1 VFILAVQKFHMINNK
16 DKKKLKAIANTSTHK
31 YQIGK
36 DKTDDNVILTLV
48 NALKAHELIKVYF
61 NKSVASSID
70 ELTKVIINKTNSELV
85 GQIGHMII
93 IYKENK
99 EKKNRIIL

>member
-1 VFILAVQKFHMINNK
+1 MINNK
-16 DKKKLKAIANTSTHK
+16 DKKKLKALANTSTHK

-36 DKTDDNVILTLV
+36 DKIDDNVILTLS

-61 NKSVASSID
+61 NKSIVPLMDNLIKEIID
-70 ELTKVIINKTNSELV
+70 KTKCELV

-93 IYKENK
+93 IYKQNK
-99 EKKNRIIL
+99 EKKNHIVL

>member
-1 VFILAVQKFHMINNK
+1 MLTNK
-16 DKKKLKAIANTSTHK
+16 EKKKLKALANTSKHK

-36 DKTDDNVILTLV
+36 DKIDEDVITLLT

-61 NKSVASSID
+61 NKSIAKEMD
-70 ELTKVIINKTNSELV
+70 ELTNEIVNATKAELV
-85 GQIGHMII
+85 TTIGHTIVL
-93 IYKENK
+93 YKENK